1 MNAPPSENQAAF
13 HAGRPRRPANGRNGR
28 IAGMIGALLL
38 LSAPILARPAPQ
50 PSDGGFALGD
60 RETIV
65 FVGDSIT
72 AAGQY
77 VMYIE
82 SYLVTRFPQRTIR
95 VVNSGRSSETLSN
108 LSEVD
113 HPGRRPC
120 LFARFDADVA
130 DFAPT
135 VVVSC
140 YGINDG
146 IYHPF
151 SEERFGHF
159 REGVGQLILK
169 VRRDLKA
176 RLFLLTP
183 PVYDSPNAGRPDVR
197 PEETYGYKRPFADYD
212 QVMGKYADWMMNLGE
227 EAVAV
232 ADLHTLMARH
242 LQVRRQETPAFRLS
256 GDGIHPSSTGHLLMA
271 MAVLKAWHAP
281 ALVDEASIDAAG
293 GQVVAGQVKDL
304 RIQDGAVCFSWT
316 SRLPMPVD
324 ASWDAASLALE
335 RFTDTLNRHRLAVAG
350 LTADRYTL
358 FADEAEV
365 GRFSRQELAAG
376 IDLTAL
382 EKFPTTARSQ
392 RILPLLRERRRLGY
406 AAFRKDYS
414 GDADPR
420 RAELDRQLEALCS
433 PVTLA
438 IRIAPAP

>member
-1 MNAPPSENQAAF
+1 M
-13 HAGRPRRPANGRNGR
+13 R
-28 IAGMIGALLL
+28 IARMIWALLL
-38 LSAPILARPAPQ
+38 MGAPVLAQPAPQ
-50 PSDGGFALGD
+50 PSAGGFALGE

-82 SYLVTRFPQRTIR
+82 SYLATRFPQRTIH
-95 VVNSGRSSETLSN
+95 VINSGRSSETLSN

-130 DFAPT
+130 DFEPT

-151 SEERFGHF
+151 SEERFKNYQ
-159 REGVGQLILK
+159 EGVGRLILK

-176 RLFLLTP
+176 RLLILTP
-183 PVYDSPNAGRPDVR
+183 PVYDSPGAGQPDVR
-197 PEETYGYKRPFADYD
+197 PEATYGYKRPFADYD
-212 QVMGKYADWMMNLGE
+212 RVMEKYAAWLMTLKE
-227 EAVAV
+227 EGVTV
-232 ADLHTLMARH
+232 ADLHAPMALH
-242 LQVRRQETPAFRLS
+242 LKTRRLETPAFRMS
-256 GDGIHPSSTGHLLMA
+256 GDGIHPSSMGHLLMA
-271 MAVLKAWHAP
+271 MAALKAWHAP
-281 ALVDEASIDAAG
+281 ALVDEVSIDAAG
-293 GQVVAGQVKDL
+293 GQATAGEVKDL
-304 RIQDGAVCFSWT
+304 KIQDGAVRFSWT
-316 SRLPMPVD
+316 SRVPMPMD

-335 RFTDTLNRHRLAVAG
+335 RFTDTLNRHRLTVAG
-350 LTADRYTL
+350 LTGDRYTL
-358 FADEAEV
+358 FADDVEV

-392 RILPLLRERRRLGY
+392 QILPLLRELRRCGY
-406 AAFRKDYS
+406 AVFRKNYS
-414 GDADPR
+414 GDGTPTR
-420 RAELDRQLEALCS
+420 RAELDKQLQALS
-433 PVTLA
+433 RPVNMT

>member
-1 MNAPPSENQAAF
+1 M
-13 HAGRPRRPANGRNGR
+13 R
-28 IAGMIGALLL
+28 ISRIIWVLLL
-38 LSAPILARPAPQ
+38 MGAPVLAQPAPQ
-50 PSDGGFALGD
+50 PSAGGFALGE

-82 SYLVTRFPQRTIR
+82 SYLVTRFPQRTFHAI
-95 VVNSGRSSETLSN
+95 NSGRGSETLSN

-130 DFAPT
+130 DFTPT

-151 SEERFGHF
+151 SEERFKNF
-159 REGVGQLILK
+159 QEGVGRLILK

-176 RLFLLTP
+176 RLLILTP
-183 PVYDSPNAGRPDVR
+183 PVYDSRNAGQPDVR

-212 QVMGKYADWMMNLGE
+212 QVMEKYAAWLMTLKE
-227 EAVAV
+227 EGVTV
-232 ADLHTLMARH
+232 GDLHAPMARH
-242 LQVRRQETPAFRLS
+242 LKTRRQETPAFRMS

-271 MAVLKAWHAP
+271 MAALKAWHAP
-281 ALVDEASIDAAG
+281 ALVDEACIDAAG
-293 GQVVAGQVKDL
+293 GRAAAGEVKDL
-304 RIQDGAVCFSWT
+304 QIQDGAVRFSWT
-316 SRLPMPVD
+316 SRVPMPVD

-335 RFTDTLNRHRLAVAG
+335 RFTDTLNRHRLTVAG
-350 LTADRYTL
+350 LTGDRYTL
-358 FADEAEV
+358 FADEVEV

-392 RILPLLRERRRLGY
+392 KILPLLRELRRLGY
-406 AAFRKDYS
+406 AVFRRNYS

-420 RAELDRQLEALCS
+420 RAELDQQLQALCK
-433 PVTLA
+433 PVSMT
-438 IRIAPAP
+438 IRIAPTP